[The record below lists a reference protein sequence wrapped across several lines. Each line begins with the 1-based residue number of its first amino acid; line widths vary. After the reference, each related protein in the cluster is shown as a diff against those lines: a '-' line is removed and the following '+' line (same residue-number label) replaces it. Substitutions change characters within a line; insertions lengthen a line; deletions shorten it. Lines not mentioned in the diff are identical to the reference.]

1 MRIPTSEQRKGQLTS
16 AHHRAGCTVTINKMA
31 GVETVQTFQDVT
43 RPLPDGDYTLTVAGE
58 LSLTRW
64 RLHERVWNR
73 LIP

>member
-16 AHHRAGCTVTINKMA
+16 AHHRAACTVTINKMN
-31 GVETVQTFQDVT
+31 GVETVWTFEDVT
-43 RPLPDGDYTLTVAGE
+43 PPLPDGGYTLTVAGE

-73 LIP
+73 LMP